1 MRSRARA
8 QVARF
13 TEPAMAHAEGLAR
26 TALRGHLAAADP
38 LYAQVWGQTKAIAH
52 WAERDE
58 SETERS
64 RER

>member
-1 MRSRARA
+1 
-8 QVARF
+8 
-13 TEPAMAHAEGLAR
+13 MAHAEGLAR

-64 RER
+64 RELL